1 MSPLVPALT
10 RAAHPAGSAGCRPPL
25 PCRRPPEPAPAS
37 PWPARSRGAGAKSIS
52 NQAACPGKLWARW
65 GAVPRLFILPHAPF
79 PQDFPGL
86 ALMEETGLV
95 GGLCTSTTNRTGWPA
110 SCVLSSITTRALM
123 SPPRCRTVA
132 GGSYDA
138 EGMGM
143 VFMPVI
149 HHHGLRA
156 GCGLPEHAAAFKPH
170 MPTLQA
176 GLLLSPLHP
185 CASQACLRRFPPLAP
200 APGRGAGWGREPPPC
215 HTPL

>member
-65 GAVPRLFILPHAPF
+65 GAVPRLFILPHPPF
-79 PQDFPGL
+79 PQDFPVL
-86 ALMEETGLV
+86 ALMEETGFV

-110 SCVLSSITTRALM
+110 TCVLSSITTRAVML
-123 SPPRCRTVA
+123 PPRCRTGV
-132 GGSYDA
+132 GGTSDA
-138 EGMGM
+138 QDR
-143 VFMPVI
+143 VFVQVVTRPSMQQPAKPWMRR
-149 HHHGLRA
+149 RA
-156 GCGLPEHAAAFKPH
+156 SWRAAV
-170 MPTLQA
+170 
-176 GLLLSPLHP
+176 SPLHP
-185 CASQACLRRFPPLAP
+185 CAGQACLRRCPPSAP
-200 APGRGAGWGREPPPC
+200 APGRVAGWGREPPPC